1 MTVKTF
7 FSFSFFLFGLHL
19 NLSQNFYQIAATL
32 RMRPVTLRKRPLMLY
47 CTVLVLVMSSYPNV
61 QTTEAISLF
70 NQYTSL
76 QYALL
81 LLNNSNLHSA
91 STDLWNARELF

>member
-7 FSFSFFLFGLHL
+7 FSFSFFLLGLHL
-19 NLSQNFYQIAATL
+19 NLSHNFYQIAATL
-32 RMRPVTLRKRPLMLY
+32 RMRPVKLRKRPLMLY
-47 CTVLVLVMSSYPNV
+47 CAVLVLVMTSYPNV

-81 LLNNSNLHSA
+81 LLNNSNLHST
-91 STDLWNARELF
+91 STDLWNAHELF